1 MEAATHSEVET
12 VVSASHG
19 TTGLVATYKAIQAG
33 KRIGLANKE
42 VLVAAGELV
51 TRTARGAGSRNP
63 ACGQR
68 TLRDPSMPSLREP
81 QEVRRLI
88 LTASGGPF
96 LKTPR
101 KHFDRIT
108 PEEAL
113 QHPVWKM
120 GGRITID
127 SATLMNKGLEI
138 IEAHWLFGF
147 PSQQIDVLI
156 HPESVVHS
164 MVEFKDGS
172 VMAQLSVPD
181 MRLPIQYALTYPD
194 RLAMNGDS
202 RGLDLIAV
210 GKLRFAEPD
219 TRRFPCL
226 DLARE
231 ALAQGGSCLRLE
243 CCRRGGRGS
252 LSGPSARLFGYS
264 SGDRRSLGTNR
275 LAQNHSAPWMT
286 FWNVTGKPG
295 VVPLELG
302 EQATLATIGRI
313 SGIMAGS
320 FITDAVVVVVV
331 LGLMIFIHELG
342 HFMAAKSFGVR
353 VLVFSLGFGK
363 RLLHFKR
370 GDTDYRISALP
381 FGGYVKMAGDD
392 PSEVRQGDPGSFW
405 RSLVGRGLWS
415 W

>member
-1 MEAATHSEVET
+1 MSKGLCILGSTGSIGRQCLCVVKNASDRFHVVALCAGKNLELLAQQVRDFAPKLVVVGNSECIEPLRERLRNLGVSPTVQVACGVSGQIEAATHSEVDT

-51 TRTARGAGSRNP
+51 TRAARERGAEILPVDSEHCAIHQCLRSGSH
-63 ACGQR
+63 A
-68 TLRDPSMPSLREP
+68 
-81 QEVRRLI
+81 EVRRLI

-101 KHFDRIT
+101 KHLDRIT

-113 QHPVWKM
+113 QHPIWKM

-147 PSQQIDVLI
+147 PSEKIDVLI

-164 MVEFKDGS
+164 MIEFRDGS
-172 VMAQLSVPD
+172 VIAQMSVPD
-181 MRLPIQYALTYPD
+181 MRLPIQYALNYPD

-202 RGLDLIAV
+202 QGLDLTALS
-210 GKLRFAEPD
+210 KLRFAAPD

-231 ALAQGGSCLRLE
+231 ALRKGGSLPCALNAADEVAVEAFLAHRLGFSDIPRVIERVLEQTTHAQSCSSLDDVLE
-243 CCRRGGRGS
+243 CDHE
-252 LSGPSARLFGYS
+252 AR
-264 SGDRRSLGTNR
+264 R
-275 LAQNHSAPWMT
+275 LA
-286 FWNVTGKPG
+286 
-295 VVPLELG
+295 LELVTTP
-302 EQATLATIGRI
+302 AR
-313 SGIMAGS
+313 
-320 FITDAVVVVVV
+320 
-331 LGLMIFIHELG
+331 
-342 HFMAAKSFGVR
+342 
-353 VLVFSLGFGK
+353 
-363 RLLHFKR
+363 
-370 GDTDYRISALP
+370 
-381 FGGYVKMAGDD
+381 
-392 PSEVRQGDPGSFW
+392 
-405 RSLVGRGLWS
+405 
-415 W
+415 

>member
-1 MEAATHSEVET
+1 VSGQIEAATHSEVET

-33 KRIGLANKE
+33 KRIGLASKE

-51 TRTARGAGSRNP
+51 TRTAVERGAQILPVDSEHCAIHQCLRSGSH
-63 ACGQR
+63 
-68 TLRDPSMPSLREP
+68 

-113 QHPVWKM
+113 QHPIWKM

-164 MVEFKDGS
+164 MVEFRDGS
-172 VMAQLSVPD
+172 VMAQMSIPD
-181 MRLPIQYALTYPD
+181 MRLPIRYALNYPD
-194 RLAMNGDS
+194 RLVMNGDS
-202 RGLDLIAV
+202 QGLDLIGL
-210 GKLRFAEPD
+210 GKLHFAAPD

-226 DLARE
+226 ELARE
-231 ALAQGGSCLRLE
+231 ALRKGGSLPCALNAADEVAVEAFLAHRLGFSDIPRVIE
-243 CCRRGGRGS
+243 
-252 LSGPSARLFGYS
+252 
-264 SGDRRSLGTNR
+264 
-275 LAQNHSAPWMT
+275 
-286 FWNVTGKPG
+286 
-295 VVPLELG
+295 
-302 EQATLATIGRI
+302 
-313 SGIMAGS
+313 
-320 FITDAVVVVVV
+320 
-331 LGLMIFIHELG
+331 
-342 HFMAAKSFGVR
+342 R
-353 VLVFSLGFGK
+353 VLEQTTHAQSCSSL
-363 RLLHFKR
+363 
-370 GDTDYRISALP
+370 
-381 FGGYVKMAGDD
+381 DD
-392 PSEVRQGDPGSFW
+392 VLEWDREA
-405 RSLVGRGLWS
+405 RRRARELVTTPTR
-415 W
+415 